1 MGRVAQYKVNMRFIL
16 FLSLLVAASTGAYIS
31 GQTSGKNLVNRE
43 LPQNFTA
50 MTWQDVADSYLCS
63 SDGDPTAIEEALK
76 TFEGN
81 DQIQWYVTTG

>member
-1 MGRVAQYKVNMRFIL
+1 MRFIL

-63 SDGDPTAIEEALK
+63 SNGDPNAIREALQ

-81 DQIQWYVTTG
+81 DRIQWYVTTG

>member
-1 MGRVAQYKVNMRFIL
+1 MNLRFIL

-31 GQTSGKNLVNRE
+31 GQTSGKNLANRE

-63 SDGDPTAIEEALK
+63 SNGDPNAIREALQ

-81 DQIQWYVTTG
+81 SKIQWYVTTG